1 MGTVHRARFNIPLVI
16 RYLHRRIHSLTEIVI
31 NLKFEIVIS
40 CLIPR
45 LQKDSIST
53 DFMEVTLFQMQKM
66 EQIVSEK
73 VRRKR
78 PKQMW
83 FLAVI
88 KIDAGAFQCS
98 TQYFRLVCFPS
109 LLCRQF
115 GWILSQ
121 VLLRSS
127 GPSGSTFPN
136 AIDSGGKSGS
146 FPLLEYTRPS

>member
-109 LLCRQF
+109 LLISYITLAPKSCKFSRLIF
-115 GWILSQ
+115 RDIL
-121 VLLRSS
+121 
-127 GPSGSTFPN
+127 T
-136 AIDSGGKSGS
+136 
-146 FPLLEYTRPS
+146 